1 MDKIKSAIEAI
12 KVQLMDIETIK
23 LDDFD
28 PDKTILAVID
38 MNKGFAEAGAL
49 YSPRVGRMI
58 PEIVKLSDEALSKGM
73 KVYAYTDHHPE
84 DAKEFSAYPSHC
96 VGNTEESELVDSLA
110 ALETKGLITI
120 FKNSTNGILAYNPA
134 AMDLGI
140 SSYLIVGCVT
150 DICVYQYAVTLRAYL
165 NEHQLDGEVYVCESL
180 VQTFDIEG
188 FHHGDLMHDLF
199 LKSMMDNGINI
210 VKEIKISS

>member
-1 MDKIKSAIEAI
+1 MENIKAAIEAMEA
-12 KVQLMDIETIK
+12 QLMGAETIR

-28 PDKTILAVID
+28 PAKTILAVID
-38 MNKGFAEAGAL
+38 MNKGFAQAGAL
-49 YSPRVGRMI
+49 YSPRVGKMI
-58 PEIVKLSDEALSKGM
+58 PEIVRLSDQALSKGM

-96 VGNTEESELVDSLA
+96 VGNTEESALVDPLA
-110 ALETKGLITI
+110 ALEANGLKTI
-120 FKNSTNGILAYNPA
+120 YKNSTNGILAYNPA
-134 AMDLGI
+134 AIDLNV
-140 SSYLIVGCVT
+140 SSFLIVGCVT

-188 FHHGDLMHDLF
+188 FHHGDLMHSMF
-199 LKSMMDNGINI
+199 LKSMMDNGVKV
-210 VKEIKISS
+210 VKEIKIS

>member
-1 MDKIKSAIEAI
+1 VENIKTAIEAI
-12 KVQLMDIETIK
+12 KIQLMGAEIIK

-38 MNKGFAEAGAL
+38 MNKGFAKAGAL

-58 PEIVKLSDEALSKGM
+58 PEIVSLSEKALSKGI
-73 KVYAYTDHHPE
+73 KVLAYTDHHPE
-84 DAKEFSAYPSHC
+84 DAKEFLAYPAHC
-96 VGNTEESELVDSLA
+96 VGNTEESELVEELA
-110 ALETKGLITI
+110 ALEANGLVTI

-134 AMDLGI
+134 AIDLGI

-165 NEHQLDGEVYVCESL
+165 NEHQLDGEVYVCETL

-188 FHHGDLMHDLF
+188 FHHGDLMHGLF
-199 LKSMMDNGINI
+199 LKSMMDNGIKV
-210 VKEIKISS
+210 VKEIKIS

>member
-1 MDKIKSAIEAI
+1 MDNVKLAIEAI
-12 KVQLMDIETIK
+12 KVQLMGAETIR

-38 MNKGFAEAGAL
+38 MNKGFAQAGAL

-58 PEIVKLSDEALSKGM
+58 PDIVELSEKALLKGI

-96 VGNTEESELVDSLA
+96 VGNTEESELVDPLA
-110 ALETKGLITI
+110 ALEVKGLTTI
-120 FKNSTNGILAYNPA
+120 FKNSTNGILAHNPA
-134 AMDLGI
+134 AMNLGI
-140 SSYLIVGCVT
+140 SSYLVVGCVT

-188 FHHGDLMHDLF
+188 FHHGDLMHGIF
-199 LKSMMDNGINI
+199 LKSMMDNGVKV
-210 VKEIKISS
+210 VKEIKIS

>member
-1 MDKIKSAIEAI
+1 MENIKAAIEAMEA
-12 KVQLMDIETIK
+12 QLMGAETIR

-28 PDKTILAVID
+28 PAKTILAVID

-49 YSPRVGRMI
+49 YSPRVGKMI
-58 PEIVKLSDEALSKGM
+58 PEIVRLSDQALSKGM

-96 VGNTEESELVDSLA
+96 VGNTEESDLVDPLA
-110 ALETKGLITI
+110 ALEAKGLKTI
-120 FKNSTNGILAYNPA
+120 YKNSTNGILAYNPA
-134 AMDLGI
+134 AIDLNV
-140 SSYLIVGCVT
+140 SNFLVVGCVT

-188 FHHGDLMHDLF
+188 FHHGDLMHSMF
-199 LKSMMDNGINI
+199 LKSMMDNGVKV
-210 VKEIKISS
+210 VKEIKIS